1 MSKHSALNNFGRS
14 GNPAFRNHFDNS
26 QTGSNT
32 SVRNPSYQNHFE
44 ANQSLS
50 EGTMSLDGTV
60 NKTGILLALCVGGA
74 FFGWNAPGL
83 ALPAAII
90 CFVIALFTIFRPKNS
105 PYTAPAYAAIEGVA
119 LGAITMVFEAQ
130 YPGIGIQA
138 IGLTFGIL
146 ASLLFCY
153 KSGIIKPTEN
163 FRLMIFSATMGIA
176 LLYLISIIMSF
187 FGNSIGFIH
196 SNGLMG
202 IGFSLF
208 VVGIASLNLVLDFD
222 FIEEGSEAGLPKYME
237 WYGAFSLMVTL
248 VWLYLE
254 ILRLLAKIR
263 SR

>member
-1 MSKHSALNNFGRS
+1 MSKHSALNRFGRS
-14 GNPAFRNHFDNS
+14 GNPAFSKGFGINENI
-26 QTGSNT
+26 TGEVMT
-32 SVRNPSYQNHFE
+32 
-44 ANQSLS
+44 
-50 EGTMSLDGTV
+50 LDGAV

-74 FFGWNAPGL
+74 YFGWNSPGL
-83 ALPAAII
+83 VMPSILIGL
-90 CFVIALFTIFRPKNS
+90 VIALFTIFRPKNS

-119 LGAITMVFEAQ
+119 LGGITMIFESQ

-153 KSGIIKPTEN
+153 KSGIIKPDEN
-163 FRLMIFSATMGIA
+163 FRLMVFSGTMGIMI
-176 LLYLISIIMSF
+176 LYLVNFVMSF

-196 SNGLMG
+196 SNGLFG

-208 VVGIASLNLVLDFD
+208 VVAIASLNLVLDFD
-222 FIEEGSEAGLPKYME
+222 FIEEGAEKGMPKYLE
-237 WYGAFSLMVTL
+237 WYAAFSLMVTL
-248 VWLYLE
+248 IWLYLE

>member
-1 MSKHSALNNFGRS
+1 MSKHSALNRFGRS
-14 GNPAFRNHFDNS
+14 GNPAFSKGFGINES
-26 QTGSNT
+26 ISG
-32 SVRNPSYQNHFE
+32 E
-44 ANQSLS
+44 AM
-50 EGTMSLDGTV
+50 TLDGTV
-60 NKTGILLALCVGGA
+60 NKTGILLGLCVGGA
-74 FFGWNAPGL
+74 YFGWNSPGL
-83 ALPAAII
+83 VMPAILI
-90 CFVIALFTIFRPKNS
+90 GFVIAIFTIFKPKNS

-119 LGAITMVFEAQ
+119 LGGITMIFEAQ

-163 FRLMIFSATMGIA
+163 FRLMIFAGTMGIFI
-176 LLYLISIIMSF
+176 LYLVSFIMSF

-196 SNGLMG
+196 SNGLFG

-208 VVGIASLNLVLDFD
+208 VVAIASLNLVLDFD
-222 FIEEGSEAGLPKYME
+222 FIEEGAEKGMPKYLE

-248 VWLYLE
+248 IWLYLE

>member
-1 MSKHSALNNFGRS
+1 MSKHSALNRFGRS
-14 GNPAFRNHFDNS
+14 GNPAFSKGFGINES
-26 QTGSNT
+26 ISGEVMT
-32 SVRNPSYQNHFE
+32 
-44 ANQSLS
+44 
-50 EGTMSLDGTV
+50 LDGTV
-60 NKTGILLALCVGGA
+60 NKTGILLTLCVGGA
-74 FFGWNAPGL
+74 YFGWNSPGL
-83 ALPAAII
+83 VIPSILIGL
-90 CFVIALFTIFRPKNS
+90 VIAIFTIFRPKNS

-119 LGAITMVFEAQ
+119 LGGITMIFEAQ

-163 FRLMIFSATMGIA
+163 FRLMIFAGTMGI
-176 LLYLISIIMSF
+176 LILYLVSFIMRF
-187 FGNSIGFIH
+187 FGISIGFIH
-196 SNGLMG
+196 SNGLFG

-208 VVGIASLNLVLDFD
+208 VVAIAALNLVLDFD
-222 FIEEGSEAGLPKYME
+222 FIEEGAEKGMPKYLE

-248 VWLYLE
+248 IWLYLE

>member
-1 MSKHSALNNFGRS
+1 MSKHSALNRFGRS
-14 GNPAFRNHFDNS
+14 GNPAFSKGFGINES
-26 QTGSNT
+26 ISGEVMT
-32 SVRNPSYQNHFE
+32 
-44 ANQSLS
+44 
-50 EGTMSLDGTV
+50 LDGTV
-60 NKTGILLALCVGGA
+60 NKTGILLTLCVGGA
-74 FFGWNAPGL
+74 YFGWNSPGL
-83 ALPAAII
+83 VIPSILIGL
-90 CFVIALFTIFRPKNS
+90 VIAIFTIFRPKNS
-105 PYTAPAYAAIEGVA
+105 PYTAPAYAAIEGIA
-119 LGAITMVFEAQ
+119 LGGITMIFETQ

-163 FRLMIFSATMGIA
+163 FRLMIFAGTMGIFI
-176 LLYLISIIMSF
+176 LYLVSFIMSF

-196 SNGLMG
+196 SNGLFG

-208 VVGIASLNLVLDFD
+208 VVAIAALNLVLDFD
-222 FIEEGSEAGLPKYME
+222 FIEEGAEKGMPKYLE

-248 VWLYLE
+248 IWLYLE

>member
-1 MSKHSALNNFGRS
+1 MSKHSALNRFGRS
-14 GNPAFRNHFDNS
+14 GNPAFSKGFGINES
-26 QTGSNT
+26 ISGEVMT
-32 SVRNPSYQNHFE
+32 
-44 ANQSLS
+44 
-50 EGTMSLDGTV
+50 LDGTV
-60 NKTGILLALCVGGA
+60 NKTGILLTLCVGGA
-74 FFGWNAPGL
+74 YFGWNSPGL
-83 ALPAAII
+83 VIPSILIGL
-90 CFVIALFTIFRPKNS
+90 VIAIFTIFRPKNS
-105 PYTAPAYAAIEGVA
+105 PYTAPAYAAIEGIA
-119 LGAITMVFEAQ
+119 LGGITMIFETQ

-163 FRLMIFSATMGIA
+163 FRLMIFAGTMGI
-176 LLYLISIIMSF
+176 LILYLVSFIMSF

-196 SNGLMG
+196 SNGLFG

-208 VVGIASLNLVLDFD
+208 VVAIAALNLVLDFD
-222 FIEEGSEAGLPKYME
+222 FIEEGAEKGMPKYLE

>member
-1 MSKHSALNNFGRS
+1 MSKHSALNRFGRS
-14 GNPAFRNHFDNS
+14 GNPAFSKGFGINENI
-26 QTGSNT
+26 TGEVMT
-32 SVRNPSYQNHFE
+32 
-44 ANQSLS
+44 
-50 EGTMSLDGTV
+50 LDGAV
-60 NKTGILLALCVGGA
+60 NKTGILLGLCIGGA
-74 FFGWNAPGL
+74 YFGWNSPGL
-83 ALPAAII
+83 VMPAILI
-90 CFVIALFTIFRPKNS
+90 GFVIALFTIFRPKNS

-119 LGAITMVFEAQ
+119 LGGITMIFEAQ

-163 FRLMIFSATMGIA
+163 FRLMIFAGTMGIFI
-176 LLYLISIIMSF
+176 LYLVSFIMSF

-196 SNGLMG
+196 SNGLFG

-208 VVGIASLNLVLDFD
+208 VVAVASLNLVLDFD
-222 FIEEGSEAGLPKYME
+222 FIEEGAEKGMPKYLE

-248 VWLYLE
+248 IWLYLE

>member
-1 MSKHSALNNFGRS
+1 MSKHTAINRFGRS
-14 GNPAFRNHFDNS
+14 GNPAFS
-26 QTGSNT
+26 QG
-32 SVRNPSYQNHFE
+32 FGI
-44 ANQSLS
+44 NQSVTG
-50 EGTMSLDGTV
+50 EVMTLDGTV
-60 NKTGILLALCVGGA
+60 NKTGILLGLCVGGA
-74 FFGWNAPGL
+74 YFGWNAPGL
-83 ALPAAII
+83 VLPAVLIG
-90 CFVIALFTIFRPKNS
+90 FVIALFTIFRPKNS

-119 LGAITMVFEAQ
+119 LGGITMIFEAQ

-163 FRLMIFSATMGIA
+163 LRLMIVAGTMSIFI
-176 LLYLISIIMSF
+176 LYLVSFIMSF

-196 SNGLMG
+196 SNGLFG

-208 VVGIASLNLVLDFD
+208 VVAIASLNLVLDFD
-222 FIEEGSEAGLPKYME
+222 FIEEGAEKGMPKYLE

-248 VWLYLE
+248 VWLYFE
-254 ILRLLAKIR
+254 ILRLLAKLR

>member
-1 MSKHSALNNFGRS
+1 MSKHTAINRFGRS
-14 GNPAFRNHFDNS
+14 GNPAFS
-26 QTGSNT
+26 QG
-32 SVRNPSYQNHFE
+32 FGI
-44 ANQSLS
+44 NQSVTG
-50 EGTMSLDGTV
+50 EVMTLDGTV
-60 NKTGILLALCVGGA
+60 NKTGILLGLCVGGA
-74 FFGWNAPGL
+74 YFGWNAPGL
-83 ALPAAII
+83 VLPAILI
-90 CFVIALFTIFRPKNS
+90 GFVIALFTIFRPKNS

-119 LGAITMVFEAQ
+119 LGGITMIFEAQ

-163 FRLMIFSATMGIA
+163 LRLMIFAGTMGIFI
-176 LLYLISIIMSF
+176 LYLVSYIMSF

-196 SNGLMG
+196 SNGLFG

-208 VVGIASLNLVLDFD
+208 VVAIASLNLVLDFD
-222 FIEEGSEAGLPKYME
+222 FIEEGAEKGMPKYLE

-248 VWLYLE
+248 IWLYLE
-254 ILRLLAKIR
+254 ILRLLTKLR